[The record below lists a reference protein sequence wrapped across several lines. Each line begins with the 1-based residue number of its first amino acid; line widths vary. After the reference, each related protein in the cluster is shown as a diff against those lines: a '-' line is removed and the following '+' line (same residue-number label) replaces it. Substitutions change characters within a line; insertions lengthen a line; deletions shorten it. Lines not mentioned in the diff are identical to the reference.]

1 MQSQATLIMVNGPAK
16 AAIVGSATRSLSGIA
31 LRIVVRACFAVA
43 CLSLN
48 AASGGGTVNFANS
61 SSTLVING
69 QTGTPV
75 RGEGILVAVY
85 WAPQNSSNFVQ
96 IGAPVFVGG
105 LIPGRFAA
113 GTRMTGPDTPG
124 GSNARFQVRAWDWR
138 FTTYEQAL
146 ASNGVFIGQSSTFQV
161 KTGDPTGVPPAIPP
175 TPPASLLAGGLSSFR
190 VTNHFFIFPPGI
202 TANPTNQSVQQG
214 RTAVFSVSA
223 SGTPPLAYQWFKDGT
238 NPLAGQTAEV
248 LSLSNVQSN
257 DAGGYSVVVTNA
269 YGSTNSS
276 IATLTVLFPPVI
288 VQQPQ
293 NRATVTGG
301 SAQFSVGTT
310 GSNPLTYQWQHPGA
324 ELVDGTNRALNLTNI
339 QGGCFGEYRVV
350 VSNLGGSTTSS
361 PAQLTP
367 AVRPLLAEPELNLS
381 TVYLSFPSEIGPQ
394 YEIEYKN
401 TLADSNW
408 QSLATLIGT
417 GRNLYASDNNVPSAT
432 RFYRVRVR

>member
-1 MQSQATLIMVNGPAK
+1 M
-16 AAIVGSATRSLSGIA
+16 
-31 LRIVVRACFAVA
+31 
-43 CLSLN
+43 
-48 AASGGGTVNFANS
+48 
-61 SSTLVING
+61 
-69 QTGTPV
+69 
-75 RGEGILVAVY
+75 
-85 WAPQNSSNFVQ
+85 
-96 IGAPVFVGG
+96 
-105 LIPGRFAA
+105 
-113 GTRMTGPDTPG
+113 
-124 GSNARFQVRAWDWR
+124 
-138 FTTYEQAL
+138 
-146 ASNGVFIGQSSTFQV
+146 
-161 KTGDPTGVPPAIPP
+161 
-175 TPPASLLAGGLSSFR
+175 
-190 VTNHFFIFPPGI
+190 
-202 TANPTNQSVQQG
+202 
-214 RTAVFSVSA
+214 
-223 SGTPPLAYQWFKDGT
+223 
-238 NPLAGQTAEV
+238 
-248 LSLSNVQSN
+248 
-257 DAGGYSVVVTNA
+257 VTNA